1 VQSFVLDSYGI
12 GYDSV
17 VTSCGNCNAD
27 LSSTNGRGSSRAEQ
41 LNVSQ

>member
-1 VQSFVLDSYGI
+1 VRSFVLDSSGT

-27 LSSTNGRGSSRAEQ
+27 LSSTNGRGTS
-41 LNVSQ
+41 